1 MRKNKILV
9 ISIYLL
15 IAIHPMQTFSQNVE
29 TFFRNVEKYRHAIR
43 LNKDYD
49 DIDTS
54 TFALKEYLALFDN
67 IHIQKGYSLDFIY
80 FDDPNGRPYIYAKP
94 DSFELEKY
102 LDAKTLKIIHVDTI
116 VKTKKELVE
125 IKQHTLQ
132 PVYEEVKKTEIHV
145 DSQNYNCAY
154 FHLLYK
160 FLNDSVNRGYNHIV
174 PNDHELGYFQYF
186 YFEEYGEMFCGKW
199 HQGYNY
205 KSIIFDKEELKN
217 LIKSYLSGDEHA
229 FSKTELKQI
238 KQLQSIN
245 PKPEI
250 VMTENTCEISVV
262 EEDFH
267 GLFKRTFTVSR
278 TFPHKM
284 EITNEKVLVW
294 FNEVLFF

>member
-15 IAIHPMQTFSQNVE
+15 IAIHPMPTFSQNVE

-54 TFALKEYLALFDN
+54 TFALKEYLVLFDN
-67 IHIQKGYSLDFIY
+67 IDIQKGYSLDFIY

-102 LDAKTLKIIHVDTI
+102 LDAKTLKIVHIDTI
-116 VKTKKELVE
+116 VKTKKELVG

-132 PVYEEVKKTEIHV
+132 PVYEEVKTNSIHYKSE
-145 DSQNYNCAY
+145 DYNWIY
-154 FHLLYK
+154 GHQLNK
-160 FLNDSVNRGYNHIV
+160 FLNDSINRGYNHIV
-174 PNDHELGYFQYF
+174 PNDKELGYFQYF
-186 YFEEYGEMFCGKW
+186 YFKEYGEMFCGES
-199 HQGYNY
+199 HQIYTY

-217 LIKSYLSGDEHA
+217 LIQSYLSWNED
-229 FSKTELKQI
+229 SLSKQI
-238 KQLQSIN
+238 KQLENIN

-250 VMTENTCEISVV
+250 MMKEDVCEISVV
-262 EEDFH
+262 EEDIH

-278 TFPHKM
+278 TFPYKI
-284 EITNEKVLVW
+284 EITNE
-294 FNEVLFF
+294 NVLFRN

>member
-67 IHIQKGYSLDFIY
+67 IHIQKGFSLDFIHY
-80 FDDPNGRPYIYAKP
+80 YKPYIYAKP
-94 DSFELEKY
+94 DSFELAKY
-102 LDAKTLKIIHVDTI
+102 IDAKTLKIIHVDTI
-116 VKTKKELVE
+116 VKTKKELVK

-186 YFEEYGEMFCGKW
+186 YFKEYGEMFCGES
-199 HQGYNY
+199 HQIYTY

-217 LIKSYLSGDEHA
+217 LIQSYLSSDEHS
-229 FSKTELKQI
+229 FSKSELKTI
-238 KQLQSIN
+238 KQLENIN

-250 VMTENTCEISVV
+250 VMKEDVCEISVV
-262 EEDFH
+262 EEGFR
-267 GLFKRTFTVSR
+267 GLFKRTFTVGR
-278 TFPHKM
+278 TFPYKI
-284 EITNEKVLVW
+284 EIKNENVLVRI
-294 FNEVLFF
+294 NPTLFF

>member
-67 IHIQKGYSLDFIY
+67 IHIQKGFSLDFIHY
-80 FDDPNGRPYIYAKP
+80 YKPYIYAKP
-94 DSFELEKY
+94 DSFELAKY
-102 LDAKTLKIIHVDTI
+102 IAAKTLKIIHVDTI

-174 PNDHELGYFQYF
+174 PNDNELGYFQYF
-186 YFEEYGEMFCGKW
+186 YFKEYGEMFCGES
-199 HQGYNY
+199 HQIYTY

-217 LIKSYLSGDEHA
+217 LIQSYLSSDEHS
-229 FSKTELKQI
+229 FSKSELKTI
-238 KQLQSIN
+238 KQLENIN

-250 VMTENTCEISVV
+250 VMKEDVCEISVV
-262 EEDFH
+262 EEGFR
-267 GLFKRTFTVSR
+267 GLCKRTFTVGR
-278 TFPHKM
+278 TFPYKI
-284 EITNEKVLVW
+284 EIKNENVLVRI
-294 FNEVLFF
+294 NPTLFF